1 MAVVGDKGRG
11 NGKGGFRNETITY
24 PNGKSVITPATDT
37 LAYLPKGSTVE
48 SGAQTQASFSAG
60 TLPKF
65 STGTNSGQDVRKR
78 MLKDAKNTR
87 NISTQRL
94 TLAK

>member
-24 PNGKSVITPATDT
+24 LMVSQLLHQTDT

-87 NISTQRL
+87 NISTNV
-94 TLAK
+94 